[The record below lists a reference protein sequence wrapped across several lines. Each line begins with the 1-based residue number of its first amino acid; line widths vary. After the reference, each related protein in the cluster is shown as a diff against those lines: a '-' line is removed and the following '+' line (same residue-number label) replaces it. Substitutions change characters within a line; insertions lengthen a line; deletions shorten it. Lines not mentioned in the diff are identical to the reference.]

1 MNNSTC
7 VTVGLGD
14 RSYDIIIGDNIL
26 KDCHHWIAPHLH
38 HHKTIVIT
46 DDNIA
51 PHHLATVEKSLTE
64 GGITTHSIVVPAG
77 EQSKCT
83 AVFADV
89 CEQIL
94 SIGIDRKSTIVALG
108 GGVIGDLVGYVAAS
122 LLRGIDF
129 IQIPTTL
136 LAQVDSS
143 VGGKTGINAQAG
155 KNLIGAFHQPKLV
168 LIDVATLNTLPLRD
182 IRAGYAETLKYGAID
197 DFPFFEW
204 LEKNGRGVLEG
215 DVDARLYAVTNS
227 VQAKSRVVSKDE
239 KEGGVRALLNLGH
252 TFAHA
257 LENALGYD
265 GRMLHGEA
273 VSIGMT
279 MAHDLSVRMGL
290 CPSQDR
296 ERLTAHLK
304 AMGLPTD
311 LTMVSD
317 FNWDSNDLI
326 DRMWKDKKVVGNTM
340 TFILSK
346 GIGQAFISKDVE
358 LNHVRHVLD
367 RYTQK

>member
-1 MNNSTC
+1 MHNVDS
-7 VTVGLGD
+7 VRVGLGD
-14 RSYDIIIGDNIL
+14 RSYDIIIGADIL
-26 KDCHHWIAPHLH
+26 GDCHNWIAPHLH
-38 HHKTIVIT
+38 HNKTIVIT
-46 DDNIA
+46 DEQVA
-51 PHHLATVEKSLTE
+51 PHHLDSVQKSLQENGVTS
-64 GGITTHSIVVPAG
+64 HSIVVPAG
-77 EQSKCT
+77 EKSKCT
-83 AVFADV
+83 AVFSDV
-89 CEQIL
+89 CEQVL
-94 SIGIDRKSTIVALG
+94 ALGIDRKSTLVALG

-168 LIDVATLNTLPLRD
+168 LIDVATLDTLPIRE

-204 LEKNGRGVLEG
+204 LEKNGHGVIGG
-215 DVDARLYAVTNS
+215 DVDARRYAVANS
-227 VQAKSRVVSKDE
+227 VQAKSRVVSADE

-265 GRMLHGEA
+265 GRLLHGEA
-273 VSIGMT
+273 VSIGMK
-279 MAHDLSVRMGL
+279 MAHDLSSQMGL
-290 CPSQDR
+290 CPSQDG

-304 AMGLPTD
+304 NMGLPTD
-311 LTMVSD
+311 LTGVH
-317 FNWDSNDLI
+317 NAHWDTEDLI
-326 DRMWKDKKVVGNTM
+326 ARMWKDKKVVGDTM

-346 GIGQAFISKDVE
+346 GIGHAFISKDVK
-358 LNHVRHVLD
+358 LDDVRAVLD
-367 RYTQK
+367 TYTQK